1 MFCLNIINITLL
13 FTANEVISSKD
24 VHVKPED
31 SKDIKN
37 SLTVAK
43 DTEATEVVIN
53 SSTKNADETRN
64 IEVTKAVNERFP
76 HAVLF
81 GGTCGGSIIS
91 AKWVLTAAHWY
102 AKHFYVMSSHTRL
115 YIIIRP

>member
-1 MFCLNIINITLL
+1 MDYLFVIIIIL
-13 FTANEVISSKD
+13 FTANEVIISKD

-37 SLTVAK
+37 SLTATKESDEPAVVVATS
-43 DTEATEVVIN
+43 TEKVENTNNVQ
-53 SSTKNADETRN
+53 
-64 IEVTKAVNERFP
+64 VTKAVNELFP

-91 AKWVLTAAHWY
+91 AKWILTAGHW
-102 AKHFYVMSSHTRL
+102 
-115 YIIIRP
+115 

>member
-1 MFCLNIINITLL
+1 MFEIKKMCYCFNIITIIILI
-13 FTANEVISSKD
+13 TANEVISSKD
-24 VHVKPED
+24 ELVKLDD

-43 DTEATEVVIN
+43 DTETTAVVAAT
-53 SSTKNADETRN
+53 STEKVEETTV

-91 AKWVLTAAHWY
+91 AKWILTAGHW
-102 AKHFYVMSSHTRL
+102 
-115 YIIIRP
+115 